1 VVSAPKFKIIDRAR
15 LGCYP
20 KEVVSPVY
28 AEQTARLKQ
37 IAGGTV
43 ANESF
48 AMPEPLLPPTPVDR
62 CGRLAA
68 PQVGS
73 RLSPAG
79 GVAIDG
85 VDLSQPLS
93 RAAKALIHDAFL
105 AHHVVV
111 FPNQALSREQQF
123 SFAAA
128 FGDVERSAGSSSQT
142 KRHGVAHILSNL
154 DQDGRPVDRSS
165 SPLSNYRWH
174 TDKPYFRVPPMMT
187 SLYAVELPPD
197 GGDTEFA
204 NTAMAYAELPPET
217 KQQIAS
223 LRVVFCHGGGGDLSI
238 PPGPDRE
245 EVDHPLVRTHPG
257 TGRKALY
264 LGNHASHLLGLPA
277 AEGRALLQRLLA
289 HATEPQFVY
298 RHRWRIGDL
307 VIWDNRCL
315 LHRVVANFDA
325 NRHRRILHRS
335 VVRGTL
341 PV

>member
-1 VVSAPKFKIIDRAR
+1 MLEPFPSATSA
-15 LGCYP
+15 
-20 KEVVSPVY
+20 
-28 AEQTARLKQ
+28 
-37 IAGGTV
+37 
-43 ANESF
+43 
-48 AMPEPLLPPTPVDR
+48 DR
-62 CGRLAA
+62 CGRIATLR
-68 PQVGS
+68 VGP

-79 GVAIDG
+79 GVVIDG
-85 VDLSQPLS
+85 VDLSRPLPQ
-93 RAAKALIHDAFL
+93 AAKALIHDAFL

-111 FPNQALSREQQF
+111 FPDQALSREQQF
-123 SFAAA
+123 AFAAA
-128 FGDVERSAGSSSQT
+128 FGDVERSAASSSET

-154 DQDGRPVDRSS
+154 DKDGRPVDRSS

-174 TDKPYFRVPPMMT
+174 TDKPYFHVPPMMT

-204 NTAMAYAELPPET
+204 NTAMAYAALTPET
-217 KQQIAS
+217 QRQIAG
-223 LRVVFCHGGGGDLSI
+223 LGVVFRHGGGSDLSI
-238 PPGPDRE
+238 APGHARE
-245 EVDHPLVRTHPG
+245 EVDHPLVRTHPE

-264 LGNHASHLLGLPA
+264 LGNHASRLLGLPV

-289 HATEPQFVY
+289 HATQAQFVY

>member
-1 VVSAPKFKIIDRAR
+1 MAPVLVATLAFRSLSA
-15 LGCYP
+15 C
-20 KEVVSPVY
+20 S
-28 AEQTARLKQ
+28 EQTARLKQ
-37 IAGGTV
+37 IVGETV
-43 ANESF
+43 AIEF
-48 AMPEPLLPPTPVDR
+48 LAMSEPSPPTTPADR
-62 CGRLAA
+62 CGRSATIR
-68 PQVGS
+68 VGP
-73 RLSPAG
+73 RLSPMGG

-85 VDLSQPLS
+85 VDLSRPLPQ
-93 RAAKALIHDAFL
+93 ATKALIHGVFL

-111 FPNQALSREQQF
+111 FPDQALSREQQF
-123 SFAAA
+123 TFAAA
-128 FGDVERSAGSSSQT
+128 FGDVERSAASSPQT

-154 DQDGRPVDRSS
+154 DKDGRPVDRSS

-204 NTAMAYAELPPET
+204 NTAMAYAELTSEV
-217 KQQIAS
+217 QRQIAG
-223 LRVVFCHGGGGDLSI
+223 LRVVFRHGGGDLSI
-238 PPGPDRE
+238 AAGPGRE
-245 EVDHPLVRTHPG
+245 EVDHPLVRTHPE
-257 TGRKALY
+257 TGRKALF
-264 LGNHASHLLGLPA
+264 LGNHASCLLGLPVA
-277 AEGRALLQRLLA
+277 DGRALLQRLLA
-289 HATEPQFVY
+289 HATQPQFVY
-298 RHRWRIGDL
+298 RHRWRMGDL